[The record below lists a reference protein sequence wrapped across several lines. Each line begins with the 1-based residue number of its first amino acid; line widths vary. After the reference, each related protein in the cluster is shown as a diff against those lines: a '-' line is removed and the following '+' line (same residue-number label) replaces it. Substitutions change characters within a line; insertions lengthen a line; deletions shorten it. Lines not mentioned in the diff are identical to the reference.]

1 MVHAKLVDRVSPLFC
16 HNHVVHHKP
25 YVFKKQFGFHE
36 VDIDVNA
43 FNFVDYEIKLKD
55 NRGQFPHDYFKIYE
69 KELKIWNDCIC
80 FEHTCPMDEPRL
92 SQPASDTHTSSQQQ
106 SSVDAEVD
114 LEVEHT
120 YPVDEPRLSQPA
132 SDTHTSSQ
140 QQSSPTQ
147 TTNRR
152 KKKRRHGATP
162 PEKLEEGKRTREA
175 D

>member
-1 MVHAKLVDRVSPLFC
+1 MNPGY
-16 HNHVVHHKP
+16 HN
-25 YVFKKQFGFHE
+25 
-36 VDIDVNA
+36 
-43 FNFVDYEIKLKD
+43 
-55 NRGQFPHDYFKIYE
+55 
-69 KELKIWNDCIC
+69 
-80 FEHTCPMDEPRL
+80 
-92 SQPASDTHTSSQQQ
+92 QPFDTRTSSQQQ